1 MKFLSLF
8 SGIEAAS
15 TAWADLGWECVGFSE
30 IEAFP
35 CEVLAQ
41 RHPGVRNLGDVTKIT
56 EADILSLGHIDL
68 VVFGSPCQDL
78 SVAGKRKGLDGAR
91 SGLFFTALQIVEW
104 AREWGDCRFALWENV
119 PGAFSSNAGRDFA
132 AVVDAL
138 AGVADTPVPPKGW
151 GTEGCAVGP
160 QAMVEWATLDAQW
173 FGVAQRR
180 RRVFAIADFGDWQR
194 RPPIL
199 LEPESMRGDT
209 APSRETGKS
218 VAGSLS
224 ARTKGGGGL
233 GTDFECGGGLV
244 PERRPVLTQ
253 PVVGAMAAA
262 GGTAKKHGHAWGQQ
276 DWENGYCVPAA
287 TRQVSHCLNA
297 GGMGRID
304 YETETETLVLG
315 FNSNAQPDEMRFDPH
330 LSAPLTCS
338 QNSAVGITI
347 HGTDGTVNV
356 ASYSDVAQCLRART
370 PGSIDNSSTTVV
382 MQEVTHSLRAEGFDA
397 SEDGTGRGTPLV
409 PVVVGSLSCNTGP
422 NGHDAGNFACNQ
434 AVDAGHVVPVAY
446 AVSLRGRDGGG
457 TAELGDEV
465 GNCLRA
471 SGGGGDKAHVLAY
484 STKLHNTTN
493 NQAGKIYEEYT
504 TALDRSSPPP
514 ALLTPMAVR
523 RLTPKECERLQG
535 FPDTYTAVTVRGK
548 PAADGPRY
556 KALGNSM
563 AVPVMRWIGQQIDF
577 AVEFF

>member
-1 MKFLSLF
+1 MRFLSLF

-244 PERRPVLTQ
+244 PERRPVLTR
-253 PVVGAMAAA
+253 
-262 GGTAKKHGHAWGQQ
+262 
-276 DWENGYCVPAA
+276 D
-287 TRQVSHCLNA
+287 VSHCLNA

-304 YETETETLVLG
+304 YETETLVLG

-370 PGSIDNSSTTVV
+370 PGNIDNSSTTVI
-382 MQEVTHSLRAEGFDA
+382 MQEVAHSLRAEGFDA

-434 AVDAGHVVPVAY
+434 AVDAGHLVPV
-446 AVSLRGRDGGG
+446 
-457 TAELGDEV
+457 
-465 GNCLRA
+465 RA
-471 SGGGGDKAHVLAY
+471 GDKAHILAY

-523 RLTPKECERLQG
+523 RLTPRECERLQG
-535 FPDTYTAVTVRGK
+535 FPDGYTAVQHRGK
-548 PAADGPRY
+548 PAADGNRY
-556 KALGNSM
+556 KSLGNSM